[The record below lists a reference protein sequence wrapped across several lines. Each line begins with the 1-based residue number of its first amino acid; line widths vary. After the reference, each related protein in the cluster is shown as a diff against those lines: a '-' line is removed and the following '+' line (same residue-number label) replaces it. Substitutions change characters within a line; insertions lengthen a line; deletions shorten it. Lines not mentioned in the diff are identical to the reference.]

1 MGFDPSTIRRP
12 ELKPDLT
19 GPNAARDARVLA
31 LAQELHR
38 RGVTVSLADAKRIAE
53 GMVDVERKV
62 IDEGSRRSAGARAPL
77 ADERSR
83 VQASDPMFRSAG
95 VAPPVSAPSAS
106 AAQGAVPALSLAP
119 DFARFVDRTAGVPAS
134 RPAAPAVTPSSTA
147 RPAAA
152 AAPAPAAPIRDTAYG
167 MNSPTPRSGP
177 AVYGRNEEYR
187 AASVPHASAR
197 KQTFFEDAPPL
208 SQLRG
213 FQQMGGVPEALKFR
227 GFQGTEQARPAPRP
241 EPVAAPA
248 SAPVFVPEP
257 EPTPAPA
264 VVPEYD
270 SVPAP
275 ASAVAELDPAPSP
288 IPVPEPLPVPD
299 PTPEPE
305 PQPVPTPEPD
315 PVPAPLPPKESPK
328 EDLAKQ
334 HGVDIFQMFKTK
346 K

>member
-12 ELKPDLT
+12 EPKPDLS

-62 IDEGSRRSAGARAPL
+62 IDEESRRSAGARAPL

-83 VQASDPMFRSAG
+83 IQASDPMFRSAG
-95 VAPPVSAPSAS
+95 VAPPVSTPSAS
-106 AAQGAVPALSLAP
+106 AAHGAVPTLPLTP

-134 RPAAPAVTPSSTA
+134 RAVAPAVAISSAAGPAAATATAAPASAV
-147 RPAAA
+147 PA
-152 AAPAPAAPIRDTAYG
+152 RDTAYG

-177 AVYGRNEEYR
+177 AVYGRNEEYH

-227 GFQGTEQARPAPRP
+227 GFQGTEQAQPTPRP

-248 SAPVFVPEP
+248 SAPVFVPES
-257 EPTPAPA
+257 EPAP
-264 VVPEYD
+264 VPASASGSD
-270 SVPAP
+270 AAP
-275 ASAVAELDPAPSP
+275 ASAVAELGPAPSP
-288 IPVPEPLPVPD
+288 IPVPESM
-299 PTPEPE
+299 PTPDLTPGPE
-305 PQPVPTPEPD
+305 LVPEPD
-315 PVPAPLPPKESPK
+315 PAPVPLPPKESPQ